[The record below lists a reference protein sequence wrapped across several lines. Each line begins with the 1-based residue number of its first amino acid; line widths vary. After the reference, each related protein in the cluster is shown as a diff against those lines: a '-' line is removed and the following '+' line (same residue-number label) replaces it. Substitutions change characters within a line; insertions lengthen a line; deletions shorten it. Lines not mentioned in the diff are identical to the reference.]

1 MYRTKKTQGNR
12 LAPQKNRYDEDEE
25 KNARRNA
32 MMKRLSGKPGK
43 TSSGMY

>member
-12 LAPQKNRYDEDEE
+12 LAPAKNRYDEDENE
-25 KNARRNA
+25 ARKGA
-32 MMKRLSGKPGK
+32 MMRRLSGGPGK